1 MTCNVIFKQLLLR
14 LGISLMNIEQTE
26 ASFSNKQNLLKTSR
40 SFFSKPSRAIFR
52 LTTIATAKDL
62 ILDLICVAAAG
73 SQTPLSAKITDHAV
87 NHFGAGKAGVP
98 ILFDG
103 RMASPVGAA
112 LAGGMMIDSVDAHDG
127 YKLCKGHVGCA
138 LLPSVLALAQATN
151 LEDGA
156 EFLHRI
162 VLGYEI
168 GSRAGVALH
177 ASVADYHTS
186 GAWMAV
192 TCAALGARAL
202 GMDVQTMREAIG
214 IAEYHGPRSQMMRA
228 IDHPTM
234 VKDGSGWGAMA
245 GTSAVFL
252 AQDGFTG
259 APAITIEGD
268 DVAHH
273 WADLGERWLV
283 NEQYIKP
290 YPVCRWAQA
299 PVEAARSLIEKHN
312 LTSNDIEYVECDSFH
327 EAIRLATSAP
337 ETTEQAQ
344 YSLPFPVAAMIVKGK
359 LGPEEINGESLKDP
373 EILRLS
379 TGMKLDEQVAY
390 NEKFP
395 ANRIASVIFGLRDGT
410 RLESGPFEARGDPEE
425 PFSSAEMREK
435 FHTYTA
441 PVLGEKRATAIENAV
456 DSLEI
461 MALFQP

>member
-1 MTCNVIFKQLLLR
+1 
-14 LGISLMNIEQTE
+14 MNIEQSE
-26 ASFSNKQNLLKTSR
+26 AGFSR
-40 SFFSKPSRAIFR
+40 SQPVAQSFAQFLLETQPGDFPDQA
-52 LTTIATAKDL
+52 IATAKDL

-73 SQTPLSAKITDHAV
+73 SQTPLSKAITNHAA
-87 NHFGAGKAGVP
+87 NHFGGVNSAVP

-103 RMASPVGAA
+103 RLSSPVGAA

-138 LLPSVLALAQATN
+138 LLPSVLAFAQATG

-162 VLGYEI
+162 ILGYEI

-202 GMDVQTMREAIG
+202 ELDIPTMREAIG

-245 GTSAVFL
+245 GTSAAFL

-273 WADLGERWLV
+273 WADMGERWLV

-299 PVEAARSLIEKHN
+299 PVEAARSLLEKHN

-337 ETTEQAQ
+337 LTTEQAQ

-359 LGPEEINGESLKDP
+359 LGPEQINGESLKDP

-395 ANRIASVIFGLRDGT
+395 ANRIASVTFGLRDGT
-410 RLESGPFEARGDPEE
+410 RLDSGPFEARGDPEE
-425 PFSSAEMREK
+425 PFSSAEMRDK
-435 FHTYTA
+435 FHAYA
-441 PVLGEKRATAIENAV
+441 DPVLGKERARAIENAV
-456 DSLEI
+456 DRLSEGGDIATLSNLLG
-461 MALFQP
+461 AC

>member
-1 MTCNVIFKQLLLR
+1 
-14 LGISLMNIEQTE
+14 MNIEQSKTGFAE
-26 ASFSNKQNLLKTSR
+26 NPPVVQNFNQFLLGTKAGD
-40 SFFSKPSRAIFR
+40 FPDQA
-52 LTTIATAKDL
+52 IATAKDL
-62 ILDLICVAAAG
+62 VLDLICVAAAG
-73 SQTPLSAKITDHAV
+73 SQTPLATAITNHAV
-87 NHFGAGKAGVP
+87 NHFGAGQTGVP

-112 LAGGMMIDSVDAHDG
+112 LAGGMMIDGVDAHDG
-127 YKLCKGHVGCA
+127 FKLCKGHVGCA
-138 LLPSVLALAQATN
+138 LLPSLLATAQATG

-156 EFLHRI
+156 EFLHRV

-202 GMDVQTMREAIG
+202 NLNVQTMREAIG

-245 GTSAVFL
+245 GTSAAYL

-259 APAITIEGD
+259 APAITVEGD

-299 PVEAARSLIEKHN
+299 PVEAARSLLEIHN

-337 ETTEQAQ
+337 QTTEEAQ
-344 YSLPFPVAAMIVKGK
+344 YSLPFPVAAMIVKGR
-359 LGPEEINGESLKDP
+359 LGPEEINGASLKDP

-379 TGMKLDEQVAY
+379 TGMKLGEQAAY

-395 ANRIASVIFGLRDGT
+395 ANRIASVVFGLKDGT

-425 PFSSAEMREK
+425 PFSHTEMREK
-435 FHTYTA
+435 FHAYAA
-441 PVLGEKRATAIENAV
+441 PVLGENRATEIEKAV
-456 DSLEI
+456 DNLDDNGRVSSLTSLLGAI
-461 MALFQP
+461 